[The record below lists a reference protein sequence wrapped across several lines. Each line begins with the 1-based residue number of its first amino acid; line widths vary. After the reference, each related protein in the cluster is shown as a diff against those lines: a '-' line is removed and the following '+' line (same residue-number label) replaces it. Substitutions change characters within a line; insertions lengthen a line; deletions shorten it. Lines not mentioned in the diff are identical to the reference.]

1 MCRNGQ
7 QYTHRMPAK
16 FPNKVFHGGKT
27 SRARFTGT
35 KTSIID
41 VSASINPFAPKVPCE
56 FSMTDITEY
65 PEDSYIDLKTAIS
78 NVFKRPIDEICVGNG
93 SAELIR
99 VYCQVIAG
107 KTCRID
113 MPTFGEYGLSA
124 ELAGK
129 QICEYPNAADIR
141 FICNPNN
148 PTGTMIERD
157 EMQYIIDDAKRN
169 GQQVFIDEAF
179 MALAETNE
187 SVADIREE
195 NIFVLRS
202 LTKSYAVPGL
212 RFGFGFGPAELIE
225 KIETARTPWTV
236 NSFAEKYAIAA
247 LSSYAMLR
255 KSAEKITCEREWIF
269 GELEKRHL
277 PYFAAKANYVCFNVG
292 RSATEITEKMQTE
305 GFYVRDCTSFG
316 LPENIRVSIETHDI
330 NKRVME
336 ALDSCLH

>member
-1 MCRNGQ
+1 
-7 QYTHRMPAK
+7 MPAK

-27 SRARFTGT
+27 NRARLSDNDTT
-35 KTSIID
+35 IID
-41 VSASINPFAPKVPCE
+41 VSASINPFPPKISCE
-56 FSMTDITEY
+56 FSLEDVSEY
-65 PEDSYIDLKTAIS
+65 PDDSYLILKTAIC
-78 NVFKRPIDEICVGNG
+78 NVFKRPIEEICVGNG

-99 VYCQVIAG
+99 VYSQIVKG
-107 KTCRID
+107 NTCRID

-129 QICEYPNAADIR
+129 QIVEHPRKADIR

-157 EMQYIIDDAKRN
+157 EMQNIIDDAKQN
-169 GQQVFIDEAF
+169 GQQLFIDEAF
-179 MALAETNE
+179 MALAETDE
-187 SVADIREE
+187 SVADIRAE
-195 NIFVLRS
+195 NLFVMQS

-236 NSFAEKYAIAA
+236 NSFAEKYAIVA
-247 LSSYAMLR
+247 LSHYQMLK
-255 KSAEKITCEREWIF
+255 KSAEKITREREWICD
-269 GELEKRHL
+269 ELEKRHI
-277 PYFAAKANYVCFNVG
+277 PYFAAKANYICFNVG
-292 RSATEITEKMQTE
+292 SSATEVTEKMQTE

-330 NKRVME
+330 NKHMME
-336 ALDSCLH
+336 ALDSCLR